1 MNSPDAVAALRA
13 GAPDAAGQLYAAHAE
28 GLYQYCWLVLRS
40 RQTAQVASRDAVF
53 LADVRMSELR
63 DPSMLKAW
71 LFAIARAECDRHCP
85 GSAGES
91 DEPVARPQQPDAALR
106 IMAWNAV
113 IALTPD
119 EREAL
124 DLVTRHGMT
133 PPEVALVLGL
143 PAPEVPALI
152 GSARRHLEQALAAE
166 ILIGREGQ
174 ECAGRGD
181 ALRGWTGTVTPAVRE
196 RLLEHADSC
205 PACSPRLPRNV
216 SVARIFGLLPRP
228 ALTGGGWAG
237 VLSRLSDPEPLDA
250 GGRGVADGGGP
261 GVADVADGGG
271 PGVADAADAEDRG
284 GPGRADDEPPD
295 VPTLPRDPGD
305 GAAPVRDARSR
316 VVPGGASRRRRGRR
330 VYAAIAATAAVGVAA
345 ALAAGSLGGPA
356 ALSGAARRL
365 PAAAASAQAG
375 VGQPIPQP
383 DSGPATPGASV
394 RHPNPPRRA
403 ASAGAGRAGDPG
415 QAGDPD
421 DPGQLARA
429 TVLATPSVIT
439 PRRVPW
445 RAPNGTV
452 LPGPAAPAPAG
463 APARSPGPSASART
477 AAAGQLEVSPGRLDL
492 GAGSSGQIV
501 LTARG
506 GPVSWS
512 ASASSAD
519 LTLGQSSGQLS
530 PGQSVTLV
538 IDVRRQDD
546 AGGDATISIAARL
559 RLRRRGASDL
569 GRGRRP
575 AARQAPAPVPVP
587 VPAPAGP
594 AAGACPRGLVVPR
607 PRSPAASCRP
617 PRWPAR
623 ARRLATGA
631 ARSQ

>member
-28 GLYQYCWLVLRS
+28 DLYQYCWLVLRS
-40 RQTAQVASRDAVF
+40 RQTAQVAVRDAVI
-53 LADVRMSELR
+53 LADARSSELR

-181 ALRGWTGTVTPAVRE
+181 ALRGWNGTVTPAVRE

-261 GVADVADGGG
+261 GVAD
-271 PGVADAADAEDRG
+271 AADAEDRG

-330 VYAAIAATAAVGVAA
+330 VYAATAAVGVAA

-365 PAAAASAQAG
+365 PAAAPAQAG

-383 DSGPATPGASV
+383 DSRPATPGTSV

-439 PRRVPW
+439 ARRVPW
-445 RAPNGTV
+445 RAPNGTL
-452 LPGPAAPAPAG
+452 LPGPAALAPAG

-477 AAAGQLEVSPGRLDL
+477 AAAGQLEVSPGRVDL

-506 GPVSWS
+506 GPVSWT

-530 PGQSVTLV
+530 AGQSVTLV

-546 AGGDATISIAARL
+546 AAGDATISIAVGSGSAPAVQVTWDAD
-559 RLRRRGASDL
+559 GGQPP
-569 GRGRRP
+569 GRHRHRYRHRP
-575 AARQAPAPVPVP
+575 DQPQAPAP
-587 VPAPAGP
+587 
-594 AAGACPRGLVVPR
+594 
-607 PRSPAASCRP
+607 AAS
-617 PRWPAR
+617 
-623 ARRLATGA
+623 
-631 ARSQ
+631 

>member
-28 GLYQYCWLVLRS
+28 DLYQYCWLVLRS
-40 RQTAQVASRDAVF
+40 RQTAQVAVRDAVI
-53 LADVRMSELR
+53 LADARSSELR

-181 ALRGWTGTVTPAVRE
+181 ALRGWNGTVTPAVRE

-228 ALTGGGWAG
+228 ALTGGGWVG
-237 VLSRLSDPEPLDA
+237 VPSRLSDPEPPDA
-250 GGRGVADGGGP
+250 GGP
-261 GVADVADGGG
+261 GVADVGAPGVADGGG

-284 GPGRADDEPPD
+284 GPGRADDGPPD
-295 VPTLPRDPGD
+295 VPAMPRDPGD

-330 VYAAIAATAAVGVAA
+330 VYAATAAVGVAA

-365 PAAAASAQAG
+365 PAG
-375 VGQPIPQP
+375 
-383 DSGPATPGASV
+383 
-394 RHPNPPRRA
+394 RPRRRLGW
-403 ASAGAGRAGDPG
+403 ASRSRSRTPARPRLVPVSGTRTRHGEPPPPVPGRRSGAGR
-415 QAGDPD
+415 
-421 DPGQLARA
+421 
-429 TVLATPSVIT
+429 
-439 PRRVPW
+439 
-445 RAPNGTV
+445 
-452 LPGPAAPAPAG
+452 
-463 APARSPGPSASART
+463 
-477 AAAGQLEVSPGRLDL
+477 
-492 GAGSSGQIV
+492 GS
-501 LTARG
+501 R
-506 GPVSWS
+506 
-512 ASASSAD
+512 
-519 LTLGQSSGQLS
+519 
-530 PGQSVTLV
+530 
-538 IDVRRQDD
+538 
-546 AGGDATISIAARL
+546 
-559 RLRRRGASDL
+559 
-569 GRGRRP
+569 
-575 AARQAPAPVPVP
+575 
-587 VPAPAGP
+587 
-594 AAGACPRGLVVPR
+594 
-607 PRSPAASCRP
+607 
-617 PRWPAR
+617 
-623 ARRLATGA
+623 
-631 ARSQ
+631 